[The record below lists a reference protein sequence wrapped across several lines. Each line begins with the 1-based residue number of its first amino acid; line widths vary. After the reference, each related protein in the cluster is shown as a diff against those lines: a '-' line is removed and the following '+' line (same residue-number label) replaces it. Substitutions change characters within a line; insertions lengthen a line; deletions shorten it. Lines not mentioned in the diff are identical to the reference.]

1 MYEEIEKLQNEVDT
15 IATQIEEICKT
26 DKEVDSLF
34 LGTQIYL
41 SPLKSQMDLLLYREG
56 TE

>member
-26 DKEVDSLF
+26 DSEINDLYF
-34 LGTQIYL
+34 GTQIYL
-41 SPLKSQMDLLLYREG
+41 SPLKSQMDSQWFW
-56 TE
+56 